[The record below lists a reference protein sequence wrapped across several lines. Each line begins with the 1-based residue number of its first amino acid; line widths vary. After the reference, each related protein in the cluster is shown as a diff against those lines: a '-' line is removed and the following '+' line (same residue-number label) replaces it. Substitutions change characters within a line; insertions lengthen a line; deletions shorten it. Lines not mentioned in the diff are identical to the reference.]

1 MFRTYSVSF
10 SKLNS
15 NEKYIFFLDLN
26 LLMNI
31 NVILGFI
38 LKNKLCFIL
47 YIQTNGTILYIL
59 ITNIF
64 FILLGIEF
72 TETYVQKSKNIYNN
86 LLHKDIEP

>member
-47 YIQTNGTILYIL
+47 YIQTNGHILYIL
-59 ITNIF
+59 ITNTF

-72 TETYVQKSKNIYNN
+72 TETYVQKSKKYIY
-86 LLHKDIEP
+86 